1 MTIPALPT
9 QKGMPPRDLAVTT
22 YIFCARMGMSARS
35 LTARIPARSET
46 LFAAYDSER
55 RGIADRYVQAQ
66 TIQNKKRLEA
76 KTPEARQAAMDELR
90 STSADPDKHLGWVMN
105 ASLIAGLKAL
115 KSKEE
120 A

>member
-1 MTIPALPT
+1 MNNPLGGL
-9 QKGMPPRDLAVTT
+9 GMNSGIHDAINLAEKLTDARDN
-22 YIFCARMGMSARS
+22 
-35 LTARIPARSET
+35 PARSET